1 MKLDEYLN
9 EEEMIRI
16 YEEENRPFEVT
27 YLEGMKSKRG
37 RKVFKNQKEYEKWL
51 EKKEGDVTHLQWR
64 FLDEETVNEAP
75 IASKGWTD
83 KSVDKFGK
91 TIGKAPDEK
100 GFFDA
105 CVSRMSGKEGF
116 DAEKA
121 KGFCA
126 SIKDKKYGSTFWRGR
141 GKSEKEIKTA
151 TKERP
156 YKEKS

>member
-27 YLEGMKSKRG
+27 YLEGMRSKRG

-83 KSVDKFGK
+83 KSVDKFGE
-91 TIGKAPDEK
+91 TIGKDPKED
-100 GFFDA
+100 GFFA
-105 CVSRMSGKEGF
+105 VCVKRLSGKEGF
-116 DAEKA
+116 NKEKA
-121 KGFCA
+121 EGFCA
-126 SIKDKKYGSTFWRGR
+126 SVKDAAYADPHWRGK
-141 GKSEKEIKTA
+141 GKSKEQIEKDTA
-151 TKERP
+151 GKQ
-156 YKEKS
+156 YK